1 MHYYMYRSII
11 VEWNGASLLC
21 YVKERDGETGRDAS
35 MVQGDFP
42 VEEVWNSGRERRREV
57 ETRSGERRK
66 VNVDVDVEGD
76 KERDLK

>member
-1 MHYYMYRSII
+1 
-11 VEWNGASLLC
+11 
-21 YVKERDGETGRDAS
+21 

-42 VEEVWNSGRERRREV
+42 VEEVWNSGRERRGEV

-76 KERDLK
+76 KERDI